1 MTNLTPY
8 EQSYVDRT
16 GFWSEEKERQR
27 LYYREQKYFVG

>member
-16 GFWSEEKERQR
+16 GFG
-27 LYYREQKYFVG
+27 QKKKRGSDYIIVNKKP